1 MDDQDLAAFEARAT
15 AWLDRNASRR
25 EQRVVAWGEGSDS
38 TAVFHNLSDEDERA
52 LLTAAMAWQQRKF
65 DAGFGAI
72 SWPLEFGGA
81 GLPGSYQSA
90 FDDIESEYDSPGHH
104 EMFSVTLHL
113 VAPTVAQ
120 FGTEEQKETVLPR
133 FLRTSEMCCQL
144 FSEPSAGSDLAGLAT
159 RATQDGDSWIIKG
172 QKTWSSGARFADW
185 GELICRSDPTKPKH
199 AGQTAFII
207 PMNLPGITVVP
218 IRQMSGGA
226 SFNEVFFDDVR
237 VDDRYRLGGIGE
249 GWKVALTTLGFERS
263 TSGGDRGAQT
273 VGASWAQLAAL
284 ARWLEVN
291 EDPLVRQ
298 DLADLYIRDRIRA
311 FLAGR
316 TAARTEAGGQPG
328 PEASASKL
336 MWTQWM
342 TRCGDVAAR
351 ILGPKIVADTG
362 DWGTF
367 AWTEHLLGAP
377 GYRIAGGSDEVQRNI
392 IGERVLGLPGEPRID
407 RNVPFNEVPR

>member
-1 MDDQDLAAFEARAT
+1 M
-15 AWLDRNASRR
+15 
-25 EQRVVAWGEGSDS
+25 
-38 TAVFHNLSDEDERA
+38 
-52 LLTAAMAWQQRKF
+52 
-65 DAGFGAI
+65 
-72 SWPLEFGGA
+72 
-81 GLPGSYQSA
+81 
-90 FDDIESEYDSPGHH
+90 
-104 EMFSVTLHL
+104 
-113 VAPTVAQ
+113 
-120 FGTEEQKETVLPR
+120 
-133 FLRTSEMCCQL
+133 
-144 FSEPSAGSDLAGLAT
+144 
-159 RATQDGDSWIIKG
+159 
-172 QKTWSSGARFADW
+172 
-185 GELICRSDPTKPKH
+185 
-199 AGQTAFII
+199 
-207 PMNLPGITVVP
+207 VP